1 MKRSVSAIC
10 LLASAYGM
18 TALAQTASIPSAPAG
33 AAPAAPAG
41 PTKVGIIF
49 FEPALAATNEGQRDL
64 NQLRTKYEP
73 RQAQLKT
80 LSDEVEALKKSLQT
94 SGSTLSDAE
103 RAAKTKS
110 IDEKDKQLQRG
121 VQELQSDEQSDE
133 NDFVQ
138 TLEPKLF
145 KMVQEYAT
153 QNGYTVVLDAT
164 PPQGQQQ
171 QVPTVLWA
179 SEGAN
184 ITQAVVQAYNTASG
198 VPAQPAPAPSTA
210 PRSTTPRSTTPR
222 STTPAPKTPPSQ

>member
-10 LLASAYGM
+10 LLASACGM
-18 TALAQTASIPSAPAG
+18 TALAQTAAIPSAPAG

-41 PTKVGIIF
+41 PSKVGIIF

-94 SGSTLSDAE
+94 SGSTLTDAE

-145 KMVQEYAT
+145 NTVQKYA
-153 QNGYTVVLDAT
+153 QENGYTVVLDAT
-164 PPQGQQQ
+164 PNQQQ
-171 QVPTVLWA
+171 QQQTVLWA
-179 SEGAN
+179 SEGTN

-198 VPAQPAPAPSTA
+198 VPAQPAPTPSA
-210 PRSTTPRSTTPR
+210 TPRSTTPR
-222 STTPAPKTPPSQ
+222 STTPAPRTPPKQ

>member
-1 MKRSVSAIC
+1 MKGSVSAIC
-10 LLASAYGM
+10 LLASACGM
-18 TALAQTASIPSAPAG
+18 TALAQTAAPMPSAPAG

-64 NQLRTKYEP
+64 NQLRAKYEP

-94 SGSTLSDAE
+94 SGSSLSDAE
-103 RAAKTKS
+103 RASKTKS

-145 KMVQEYAT
+145 NTVQQYAT

-164 PPQGQQQ
+164 PNQQQ
-171 QVPTVLWA
+171 QQQTVLWA
-179 SEGAN
+179 SEGTN

-198 VPAQPAPAPSTA
+198 VPAQPAPSPSA
-210 PRSTTPRSTTPR
+210 APRSTTPR
-222 STTPAPKTPPSQ
+222 STTPAPRTPPKQ

>member
-80 LSDEVEALKKSLQT
+80 LSDEVDGLKKSLQT
-94 SGSTLSDAE
+94 SGASLSDAE
-103 RAAKTKS
+103 RAAKT
-110 IDEKDKQLQRG
+110 
-121 VQELQSDEQSDE
+121 QEHRR
-133 NDFVQ
+133 
-138 TLEPKLF
+138 
-145 KMVQEYAT
+145 
-153 QNGYTVVLDAT
+153 
-164 PPQGQQQ
+164 
-171 QVPTVLWA
+171 
-179 SEGAN
+179 EG
-184 ITQAVVQAYNTASG
+184 QAVAARCTGTADG
-198 VPAQPAPAPSTA
+198 
-210 PRSTTPRSTTPR
+210 
-222 STTPAPKTPPSQ
+222 

>member
-18 TALAQTASIPSAPAG
+18 TALAQTASMPSAPAG

-94 SGSTLSDAE
+94 SGSSLSDAE

-145 KMVQEYAT
+145 NTVQQYAQ

-164 PPQGQQQ
+164 PNQQQ
-171 QVPTVLWA
+171 QQQTVLWA
-179 SEGAN
+179 SEGTN

-198 VPAQPAPAPSTA
+198 VPAQPAPAQSTA

-222 STTPAPKTPPSQ
+222 SGAPAKTPPSQ

>member
-1 MKRSVSAIC
+1 MKRSVSALC
-10 LLASAYGM
+10 LLASAYGV
-18 TALAQTASIPSAPAG
+18 TALAQTAAAPMPSAPAG
-33 AAPAAPAG
+33 AAPAG

-64 NQLRTKYEP
+64 NQLRVKYEP
-73 RQAQLKT
+73 RQATLKT

-145 KMVQEYAT
+145 NTVQQYAT
-153 QNGYTVVLDAT
+153 QNGFTVVLDAT
-164 PPQGQQQ
+164 PNQQQ
-171 QVPTVLWA
+171 QQQTVLWA
-179 SEGAN
+179 SEGTN
-184 ITQAVVQAYNTASG
+184 ITQAVVAAYNAASG
-198 VPAQPAPAPSTA
+198 VPAQPAPAPSANA
-210 PRSTTPRSTTPR
+210 PRTTPRSTTPSSR
-222 STTPAPKTPPSQ
+222 PPASKTPPSQ

>member
-145 KMVQEYAT
+145 NTVQKYA
-153 QNGYTVVLDAT
+153 QENGYTVVLDAT
-164 PPQGQQQ
+164 PNQQQ
-171 QVPTVLWA
+171 QQQTVLWA
-179 SEGAN
+179 SEGTN

>member
-33 AAPAAPAG
+33 AAPAVPAG

-145 KMVQEYAT
+145 NTVQKYA
-153 QNGYTVVLDAT
+153 QENGYTVVLDAT
-164 PPQGQQQ
+164 PNQQQ
-171 QVPTVLWA
+171 QQQTVLWA
-179 SEGAN
+179 SEGTN